1 VTFMKPAKS
10 LFLLAALSALPLMS
24 QTVAWDT
31 SGNSLLKGTYYF
43 RQMDYGLS
51 TSADGSLADAIASYG
66 TIAFDGAGKY
76 SMSVTLLDAQS
87 GFNGGTTTGTYSI
100 AASGYGFLDNP
111 ITGDT
116 IYGLVNS
123 QGIFVGS
130 ATESSSGYNDM
141 FVAVPIGT
149 TKATNATFKGSY
161 SVAFMDLSSGTP
173 VKTFNAAVQMNPDG
187 AGNLGS
193 VGLTGYF
200 GGNGSTKTTQTVA
213 GGRYIF
219 SNGAGVLTFPNST
232 TALLVGQYYLYIS
245 PDGNFIVGGSPN
257 AFDMFVGVRTG
268 TGTPSFDGLYYQAGI
283 DQDESTLSSGYA
295 LLDTYFGAFS
305 AGSGAILGHQR
316 RLELLQTGGSY
327 DFTYSENYTVKSD
340 GTYSTPY
347 MNYVV
352 GAGGIRIGSGIGPT
366 LGINVAIPQPKFSGT
381 GVFLDPTGIV
391 NAASFAPFTAGIAPG
406 ELLTLFGTNLASAL
420 TVAPSIPFPTTVG
433 DVRVMINNV
442 AAPIYYVSPTQV
454 SAIVPYGITGGIASV
469 QVVNNGAPS
478 NTVTMFIGA
487 TAPGIFTYSQSGVG
501 YGKILHQDF
510 SPITST
516 SPAKP
521 GETIQVFLTGLGAV
535 TPSISDGAAAPSDS
549 LVKST
554 NTIAGDINGT
564 SATVAFAGLAPG
576 LAGLYQVNVTLPAT
590 LTAGDNY
597 LGISGPDAYTAEV
610 LIPIAGATSSSNALV
625 RPTPKIVRGPHAPRR
640 VLKP

>member
-1 VTFMKPAKS
+1 VTFIKLAKS
-10 LFLLAALSALPLMS
+10 LLLLAALSVLPAPG

-31 SGNSLLKGTYYF
+31 SGNGQLKGTYYF

-51 TSADGSLADAIASYG
+51 NQADGTLADAIASYG
-66 TIAFDGAGKY
+66 TITFDGAGKY
-76 SMSVTLLDAQS
+76 SMSVTLLDAQL
-87 GFNGGTTTGTYSI
+87 GFKGGPTTGTYSI

-130 ATESSSGYNDM
+130 ATESASGYNDM
-141 FVAVPIGT
+141 FVAVPIGP

-161 SVAFMDLSSGTP
+161 SIAFMDLSSGTP
-173 VKTFNAAVQMNPDG
+173 VKTFNATVQMAPDG

-193 VGLTGYF
+193 VGLSGYF

-305 AGSGAILGHQR
+305 AGSGASVGHQR
-316 RLELLQTGGSY
+316 LLEFLSNGGSIDY
-327 DFTYSENYTVKSD
+327 TYSENYTVKSD

-352 GAGGIRIGSGIGPT
+352 GAGGIRIGSGIGPA
-366 LGINVAIPQPKFSGT
+366 LGINVAIPQTKFTGT

-391 NAASFAPFTAGIAPG
+391 NAASSAPFTSSIAPG
-406 ELLTLFGTNLASAL
+406 ELLTLYGSNLASAL
-420 TVAPSIPFPTTVG
+420 TIAADVPFPTTIGKVQ
-433 DVRVMINNV
+433 VTINNV

-454 SAIVPYGITGGIASV
+454 SAIVPYGITRGIAQV
-469 QVVNNGAPS
+469 QVINDGVAS

-487 TAPGIFTYSQSGVG
+487 TAPGVFTVPPGGIG
-501 YGKILHQDF
+501 YGAILHADY
-510 SPITST
+510 TLVT
-516 SPAKP
+516 TKSPAKP
-521 GETIQVFLTGLGAV
+521 GETVQVFLTGLGAV
-535 TPSISDGAAAPSDS
+535 TPAITDGAAAPSDS
-549 LVKST
+549 LVKAT
-554 NTIAGDINGT
+554 NTIGANIGGT

-597 LGISGPDAYTAEV
+597 LAISGPDAYTAEV
-610 LIPIAGATSSSNALV
+610 LIPIAGTSSSSNALA
-625 RPTPKIVRGPHAPRR
+625 RPTPKVVRSAHPMRR